1 MWTDANNYMV
11 ANNITTPAA
20 RLAAGNA
27 VVTTYR
33 TTMITDNG
41 ISAIAESIAPGSGMT
56 AVAGI
61 AKFLQAQ
68 DSTGTFNEDLVGP
81 GVDISLPAVQGL
93 LAGAVTAGAL
103 SQTLATAI
111 LAKAVAWTGPRYT
124 QWGIAPENWT
134 LANVTYLSGLASVE
148 AVSSLVNQILPVLPT
163 MCLALGNTV
172 TTNAT
177 VMSWLNAQYS
187 AAVASGGTPKL
198 PATLAELWGFTSN
211 GETS

>member
-1 MWTDANNYMV
+1 MWTDANNYMT
-11 ANNITTPAA
+11 ANNITTASA
-20 RLAAGNA
+20 RLAAGQA

-41 ISAIAESIAPGSGMT
+41 ISAIAESISPGSGMA

-111 LAKAVAWTGPRYT
+111 LAKAIAWTGPRYA
-124 QWGIAPENWT
+124 QWAIAPENWT

-148 AVSSLVNQILPVLPT
+148 AVSSLVDVLNPALPT
-163 MCLALGNTV
+163 MCAALGNTTCTSTSV
-172 TTNAT
+172 LAWLQAQYAT
-177 VMSWLNAQYS
+177 VLA
-187 AAVASGGTPKL
+187 GGTPKL
-198 PATLAELWGFTSN
+198 PGTLAQLWGFVSN

>member
-1 MWTDANNYMV
+1 MWIQAQQYMTQ
-11 ANNITTPAA
+11 NNITTASA
-20 RLAAGNA
+20 QLAAGNA

-103 SQTLATAI
+103 SQALATAI
-111 LAKAVAWTGPRYT
+111 LAKAIAWTGPRYA
-124 QWGIAPENWT
+124 QWAIAPENWT

-148 AVSSLVNQILPVLPT
+148 AVSSLVDQLLPILST
-163 MCLALGNTV
+163 MCEALGNTV
-172 TTNAT
+172 CTSAT
-177 VMSWLNAQYS
+177 VNAWLQAQY
-187 AAVASGGTPKL
+187 AAAITAGGTPKL
-198 PATLAELWGFTSN
+198 PTTLAELWGYVSA
-211 GETS
+211 GQVS

>member
-1 MWTDANNYMV
+1 MWIQANNYMV

-41 ISAIAESIAPGSGMT
+41 ISAIAESIAPGSGMA

-124 QWGIAPENWT
+124 QWGIAPENWI
-134 LANVTYLSGLASVE
+134 ASNVNYLSGLASVE
-148 AVSSLVNQILPVLPT
+148 AVSSLVDQLLPVLPT
-163 MCLALGNTV
+163 MCSALGNTV
-172 TTNAT
+172 CTSTTVNA
-177 VMSWLNAQYS
+177 WLQAQYKTVL
-187 AAVASGGTPKL
+187 AGGTPKL
-198 PATLAELWGFTSN
+198 PGTLAQLWGYVNT

>member
-1 MWTDANNYMV
+1 MWIQAHQYMTQ
-11 ANNITTPAA
+11 NNITTAA
-20 RLAAGNA
+20 AQLAEGQA
-27 VVTTYR
+27 VVTTYKS
-33 TTMITDNG
+33 TLITYND
-41 ISAIAESIAPGSGMT
+41 ISSIAESIAPGSGVT

-111 LAKAVAWTGPRYT
+111 LAKAIAWTGPRYA
-124 QWGIAPENWT
+124 QWAIAPENWT

-148 AVSSLVNQILPVLPT
+148 AVSSLVDVLNPALPT
-163 MCLALGNTV
+163 MCAALGNTV
-172 TTNAT
+172 CTSTTVNA
-177 VMSWLNAQYS
+177 WLQAQYKTVL
-187 AAVASGGTPKL
+187 AGGTPKL
-198 PATLAELWGFTSN
+198 PATLAELWGFVSN
-211 GETS
+211 GETN

>member
-1 MWTDANNYMV
+1 MT
-11 ANNITTPAA
+11 ANNITTASA
-20 RLAAGNA
+20 RLAAGQA

-41 ISAIAESIAPGSGMT
+41 ISAIAESISPGSGMA

-111 LAKAVAWTGPRYT
+111 LAKAIAWTGPRYA
-124 QWGIAPENWT
+124 QWAIAPENWT

-148 AVSSLVNQILPVLPT
+148 AVSSLVDVLNPALPT
-163 MCLALGNTV
+163 MCAALGNTTCTSTSV
-172 TTNAT
+172 LAWLQAQYAT
-177 VMSWLNAQYS
+177 VLA
-187 AAVASGGTPKL
+187 GGSPKL
-198 PATLAELWGFTSN
+198 PTTLAELWGFVSN